1 MPGISGEAGGT
12 SINIDMTPVNDIVK
26 ILKGEEQK
34 SLIIDIAAK
43 LYANS
48 DFDRSGKSAAQLA
61 DAAIERAMILASKLG

>member
-1 MPGISGEAGGT
+1 MPEEAGGGA
-12 SINIDMTPVNDIVK
+12 SIDMTPVNDIVK

-34 SLIIDIAAK
+34 SLIIDIATK

>member
-1 MPGISGEAGGT
+1 MPEEAGG
-12 SINIDMTPVNDIVK
+12 SGASIDMTPVTEISK
-26 ILKGEEQK
+26 ILKGEDQK
-34 SLIIDIAAK
+34 ALVMDIATK

>member
-1 MPGISGEAGGT
+1 MPEEAGGGA
-12 SINIDMTPVNDIVK
+12 SIDMTPVTEISK
-26 ILKGEEQK
+26 ILKGEDQK
-34 SLIIDIAAK
+34 ALVMDIATK

>member
-1 MPGISGEAGGT
+1 MPGISGETGGA
-12 SINIDMTPVNDIVK
+12 SVNIDMTPVNDIVK

-34 SLIIDIAAK
+34 SLIIDIATK